1 MNANRLMPM
10 NVEINQEVLRYQTIA
25 WSLMAVSLVFVLW
38 KHLMIALFAGLLV
51 HELVLMLEPK
61 LLQVIKLKGDLAKL
75 SLVAFMAII
84 VITVLVFLGIGV
96 FKFFQAGSDNLPAL
110 LNKMA
115 EVLESSRNSL
125 PQAVR
130 EYLPGN
136 VEELRTGIAQW
147 LRGHAGEVGG
157 ISKDAG
163 RALAL
168 TLIGMVIGAMV
179 ALRKVRHM
187 DLLQPFQ
194 QALTRRISKFGQSFR
209 RVVFAQVRIAAI
221 NAFFTSVYL
230 MVVLPLFGVNLPFT
244 KTMVA
249 LTFLLGLL
257 PVVGNLMSNAVIV
270 IVSLSHSPY
279 VAAASLAFLVV
290 IHKAEYFLNAR
301 IIGSLIRAN
310 AWEILIA
317 MIAMESVFGIS
328 GVVAAP
334 IYYAYLKSEL
344 SEAKLIAD

>member
-1 MNANRLMPM
+1 MP
-10 NVEINQEVLRYQTIA
+10 VETNPEVLRYRPVA
-25 WSLMAVSLVFVLW
+25 WVLISLSLVFILW
-38 KHLMIALFAGLLV
+38 KHLLIALFAGLLV
-51 HELVLMLEPK
+51 HEVVLMLEPK
-61 LLQVIKLKGDLAKL
+61 LLQVIKLQGDLAKV
-75 SLVAFMAII
+75 SLVAFLAVI
-84 VITVLVFLGIGV
+84 VITLLVLAGIGV
-96 FKFFQAGSDNLPAL
+96 FRFFQAGSDNLPAL

-115 EVLESSRNSL
+115 EVLDSSRNSL
-125 PQAVR
+125 PAGVR

-136 VEELRTGIAQW
+136 VEELRTGISQW
-147 LRGHAGEVGG
+147 LRTHAGEVGG

-168 TLIGMVIGAMV
+168 TIIGMILGGML

-194 QALTRRISKFGQSFR
+194 QALTRRIFKFAQSFR

-221 NAFFTSVYL
+221 NAIFTGIYL
-230 MVVLPLFGVNLPFT
+230 MVVLPIFSVNLPFT

-257 PVVGNLMSNAVIV
+257 PVVGNLMSNTVIV

-279 VAAASLAFLVV
+279 VAAGSLVFLII

-301 IIGSLIRAN
+301 IIGSMIKAN

-317 MIAMESVFGIS
+317 MVAMEAVFGIS

-344 SEAKLIAD
+344 SEAELITD

>member
-1 MNANRLMPM
+1 M
-10 NVEINQEVLRYQTIA
+10 
-25 WSLMAVSLVFVLW
+25 SFSLVFILW
-38 KHLMIALFAGLLV
+38 KHLLIALFAGLLV
-51 HELVLMLEPK
+51 HEVVLMLEPK
-61 LLQVIKLKGDLAKL
+61 LLQVIKLQGDLAKV
-75 SLVAFMAII
+75 SLVAILAMI
-84 VITVLVFLGIGV
+84 VITLLVFAGIGV

-125 PQAVR
+125 PAAAR

-136 VEELRTGIAQW
+136 VEELRTGLAQW
-147 LRGHAGEVGG
+147 LRTHAGEVGG

-168 TLIGMVIGAMV
+168 TIIGMILGGMV
-179 ALRKVRHM
+179 ALRKVRHVE
-187 DLLQPFQ
+187 LLQPSQ
-194 QALTRRISKFGQSFR
+194 QALARRIFKFAQSFR
-209 RVVFAQVRIAAI
+209 RVVFAQVRIATI
-221 NAFFTSVYL
+221 NAIFTGIYL
-230 MVVLPLFGVNLPFT
+230 MVVLPIFGVNLPFT
-244 KTMVA
+244 KTMIA
-249 LTFLLGLL
+249 LTFILGLL
-257 PVVGNLMSNAVIV
+257 PVVGNLMSNTIIV
-270 IVSLSHSPY
+270 VVSLSHSPY
-279 VAAASLAFLVV
+279 VAVGSLAFLII

-301 IIGSLIRAN
+301 IIGTMIRAN

-344 SEAKLIAD
+344 SEANLISD

>member
-1 MNANRLMPM
+1 MP
-10 NVEINQEVLRYQTIA
+10 VETNPEVLRYRQVA
-25 WSLMAVSLVFVLW
+25 WLLMSFSLVFILW
-38 KHLMIALFAGLLV
+38 KHLLIALFAGLLV
-51 HELVLMLEPK
+51 HEVVLMLEPK
-61 LLQVIKLKGDLAKL
+61 LLQVIKLQGDLAKV
-75 SLVAFMAII
+75 SLVAILAMI
-84 VITVLVFLGIGV
+84 VITLLVFAGIGV

-125 PQAVR
+125 PAAAR

-136 VEELRTGIAQW
+136 VEELRTGLAQW
-147 LRGHAGEVGG
+147 LRTHAGEVGG

-168 TLIGMVIGAMV
+168 TIIGMILGGMV
-179 ALRKVRHM
+179 ALRKVRHVE
-187 DLLQPFQ
+187 LLQPSQ
-194 QALTRRISKFGQSFR
+194 QALARRIFKFAQSFR
-209 RVVFAQVRIAAI
+209 RVVFAQVRIATI
-221 NAFFTSVYL
+221 NAIFTGIYL
-230 MVVLPLFGVNLPFT
+230 MVVLPIFGVNLPFT
-244 KTMVA
+244 KTMIA
-249 LTFLLGLL
+249 LTFILGLL
-257 PVVGNLMSNAVIV
+257 PVVGNLMSNTIIV
-270 IVSLSHSPY
+270 VVSLSHSPY
-279 VAAASLAFLVV
+279 VAVGSLAFLII

-301 IIGSLIRAN
+301 IIGTMIRAN

-344 SEAKLIAD
+344 SEANLISD